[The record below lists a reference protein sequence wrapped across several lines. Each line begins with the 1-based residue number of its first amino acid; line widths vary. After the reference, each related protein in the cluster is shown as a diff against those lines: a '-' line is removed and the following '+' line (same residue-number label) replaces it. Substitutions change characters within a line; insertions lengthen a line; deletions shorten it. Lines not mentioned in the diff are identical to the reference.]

1 MKKTKFRKNLTRAMA
16 LILMLV
22 LSISA
27 VTVSG
32 SAATVEVL
40 PNGTYVIYT
49 MNLTTC
55 CNVQYAKADGG
66 KVCVDQANLEL
77 NELWEFKNVGYGYI
91 TISPKHAPNTYLSA
105 DRGPESQLVIRKCVP
120 SEAVCQWLPV
130 KVDNN
135 VYVFKNRAYPSYVID
150 CRNADLNTAGNAFQL
165 YARNYTK
172 AQSFCPVRISS
183 VKNLTPGVR
192 VTNFSTGNYKVGLFY
207 DKNQVWNAQYG
218 LKAGAGLVCD
228 PYNGE
233 PNEIIYIKAES
244 NGLYSLRFAADHS
257 LCIAPPDVFV
267 DTQLKVSKYDGSL
280 RCLYEIYK
288 VGNTYCFRNAFTGLM
303 IDDWYCRTATGTRMA
318 SVYYNECNAQQFYLT
333 KVSASSSGSTSSS
346 STQAPKSDY
355 ATYTGVNYRNQTSD
369 SRRIAACDKAVKMA
383 TVLWKSDCDFPTWKS
398 SKGGY
403 NTVTATDG
411 TSSTKFLKGKTYQG
425 IPYSMA
431 GRTYTDTR
439 WLVLTKNGLRTDMM
453 TGKYYTSKRDT
464 TAYGID
470 CSYLVCTALNAGCGT
485 SINLNTNGMLNSSR
499 FTKISRSQML
509 PGDIFLKSG
518 HVMFFMGK
526 TSSGQYA
533 IIEANA
539 SFSRVVYRELPASSL
554 SSYGCYRFNG
564 FR

>member
-32 SAATVEVL
+32 SAATTEVL
-40 PNGTYVIYT
+40 PNGSYVIYT
-49 MNLTTC
+49 MTLTTC
-55 CNVQYAKADGG
+55 LNVQYAKKNGG
-66 KVCVDQANLEL
+66 KVCVDHASLED
-77 NELWEFKNVGYGYI
+77 NEIWVLKNVDRGYV
-91 TISPKHAPNTYLSA
+91 TLSPKNAPNCYLSGENGF
-105 DRGPESQLVIRKCVP
+105 DKQLVIRQCVP
-120 SEAVCQWLPV
+120 SEAIYQWLPIPAG
-130 KVDNN
+130 NG
-135 VYVFKNRAYPSYVID
+135 YVFKNRATGYVID
-150 CRNADLNTAGNAFQL
+150 SCDGLNTTIGNPFIQ
-165 YARNYTK
+165 YTRGYDV
-172 AQSFCPVRISS
+172 AQVLFPVRISS
-183 VKNLTPGVR
+183 VNNLTPGVR
-192 VTNFSTGNYKVGLFY
+192 VTNLVSGNYKVALFNN
-207 DKNQVWNAQYG
+207 KNQVWNAQYG
-218 LKAGAGLVCD
+218 LKVGAGLVCD